1 VEAAGVTVIEIT
13 DRRPWAELMAPV
25 YQKYTGS
32 NPRLS
37 SLVQRIRELQ

>member
-1 VEAAGVTVIEIT
+1 VLEIA

-25 YQKYTGS
+25 YQKYTGN

-37 SLVQRIRELQ
+37 GMVQRIRELQ